1 MEQNQD
7 TSIFGLSID
16 PSSKTHLAEAAR
28 WARFL
33 AIVGFIMCGLIV
45 LLGVFAGSV
54 FSSFSGR
61 FGGSDYGGVSGM
73 GGGFGAMLSVIYIL
87 GALLY
92 FFPCLFLF
100 RFANLMKAAI
110 ATDEQENLNKSF
122 QNLKI
127 MFRYVGILTIIVLT
141 LYLIVILIAI
151 LGAAASG
158 F

>member
-7 TSIFGLSID
+7 TSIFRLGID
-16 PSSKTHLAEAAR
+16 PSSKAHLAEAAR

-45 LLGVFAGSV
+45 LLGVFAGSI

-61 FGGSDYGGVSGM
+61 LGSDFGGASEM
-73 GGGFGAMLSVIYIL
+73 GGGLRAMLSVIYIL

-122 QNLKI
+122 QNLKV

-141 LYLIVILIAI
+141 LYLIGILITIMGVAS
-151 LGAAASG
+151 SG